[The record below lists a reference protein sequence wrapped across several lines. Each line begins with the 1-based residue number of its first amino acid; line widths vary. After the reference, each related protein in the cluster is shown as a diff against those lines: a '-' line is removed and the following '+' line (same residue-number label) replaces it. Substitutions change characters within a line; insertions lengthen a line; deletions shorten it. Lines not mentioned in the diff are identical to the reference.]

1 MAKFIFITDGA
12 GNREASKIELQVPND
27 LNVFEF
33 KNMCIRMASAMGY
46 HPNSI
51 GKAFET
57 TKEQEQIDKEI
68 FSIFYDVDNHT
79 SNSIVATTGSLFHH
93 SV

>member
-1 MAKFIFITDGA
+1 MAKFIFITDDVDC
-12 GNREASKIELQVPND
+12 REASKIELDVPNN

-33 KNMCIRMASAMGY
+33 KNMCIRMASAIGY

-57 TKEQEQIDKEI
+57 KNEIEEINKEL
-68 FSIFYDVDNHT
+68 FSIFYSDT
-79 SNSIVATTGSLFHH
+79 SNMISTTGSISHH
-93 SV
+93 IIQ

>member
-1 MAKFIFITDGA
+1 MAKFIFITDGEE
-12 GNREASKIELQVPND
+12 NREASRIELQVPND

-57 TKEQEQIDKEI
+57 TKEKSEIDKEI
-68 FSIFYDVDNHT
+68 FSIFYDINESTPVV
-79 SNSIVATTGSLFHH
+79 STTGSLFHH

>member
-1 MAKFIFITDGA
+1 MAKFIFITDGE

-57 TKEQEQIDKEI
+57 TKEIEQINKEI
-68 FSIFYDVDNHT
+68 FSIFYDVDDYT
-79 SNSIVATTGSLFHH
+79 SIVTTTTGSLFHH
-93 SV
+93 PV

>member
-1 MAKFIFITDGA
+1 MAKLIFITDEA
-12 GNREASKIELQVPND
+12 DCREASKIELQVPND
-27 LNVFEF
+27 LTIFEF

-46 HPNSI
+46 NSNSI

-57 TKEQEQIDKEI
+57 TKEIEQIDKEI
-68 FSIFYDVDNHT
+68 FSIFYDVDNYT
-79 SNSIVATTGSLFHH
+79 SDIVATTGSLFHH

>member
-1 MAKFIFITDGA
+1 MAKFIFITDGEE
-12 GNREASKIELQVPND
+12 NREASRIELQVPND

-57 TKEQEQIDKEI
+57 TKEKSEIDKEI
-68 FSIFYDVDNHT
+68 FSIFYDINEST
-79 SNSIVATTGSLFHH
+79 SVVSTTGSLFHH

>member
-1 MAKFIFITDGA
+1 MAKFIFITDGE

-57 TKEQEQIDKEI
+57 TKEREQIDKEI
-68 FSIFYDVDNHT
+68 FSIFYDVDTHI

>member
-1 MAKFIFITDGA
+1 MAKFIFITDEVE
-12 GNREASKIELQVPND
+12 NREASKIELQIPND

-46 HPNSI
+46 SPTSI

-57 TKEQEQIDKEI
+57 TTEKSEIEKEI
-68 FSIFYDVDNHT
+68 FSIFYDVNETAYSVST
-79 SNSIVATTGSLFHH
+79 SGSIFHQQ
-93 SV
+93 V